1 MADAAGRVA
10 ADAALPVA
18 ADALRPSAAVAHAA
32 WGARVQADGK
42 QVERVRESAD
52 PADFYAPVADRFRL
66 DPHRTDDPTLEVLRS
81 LARPGETWLDIG
93 SGGGRFALPLALLAR
108 EVICVEPSPA
118 MIGVLEEGMRDHG
131 IANIRIVPERWPL
144 SEVNVAADVALLA
157 HIGYDIAQIGPFLDA
172 AEAAARR
179 RCVAVMGEGAMTTV
193 ATLFWEPVHG
203 EPRVALPALPE
214 LVTLL
219 LARGRLPEIRL
230 VDRTPPTF
238 ASMTELLAMARRQ
251 LWVRTGSKKDARL
264 TELVE
269 AHAEERDGQW
279 ALEWAPTRI
288 GIVSWEPHSTGRAAP
303 RAWPG
308 ATATTLSRPSLPVLG

>member
-10 ADAALPVA
+10 ADA
-18 ADALRPSAAVAHAA
+18 LRPSAAEAHAA
-32 WGARVQADGK
+32 WGARVRADGK

-118 MIGVLEEGMRDHG
+118 MIGVMEEGMRDHG

-144 SEVNVAADVALLA
+144 STVASPDAGASHTGAADRVAADVALLA

-219 LARGRLPEIRL
+219 LARGRLAEIRL

-238 ASMTELLAMARRQ
+238 GSMTELMAMARRQ
-251 LWVRTGSKKDARL
+251 LWVRTGSDKDARL

-269 AHAEERDGQW
+269 AQAEERDGRL

-288 GIVSWEPHSTGRAAP
+288 GIVTWQPHPAGGPAARA
-303 RAWPG
+303 
-308 ATATTLSRPSLPVLG
+308 

>member
-1 MADAAGRVA
+1 MADSPGSDRI
-10 ADAALPVA
+10 ADSARSITV
-18 ADALRPSAAVAHAA
+18 DALRPSAAEALAA
-32 WGARVQADGK
+32 WAARVQADGE

-52 PADFYAPVADRFRL
+52 PVDFYAPVADRFRL

-81 LARPGETWLDIG
+81 LVTPGESWLDIG
-93 SGGGRFALPLALLAR
+93 SGGGRFALPLALVAR
-108 EVICVEPSPA
+108 EVLCVEPSPA
-118 MIGVLEEGMRDHG
+118 MVDVLEEGMREHG
-131 IANIRIVPERWPL
+131 IANIRIVHERWPL
-144 SEVNVAADVALLA
+144 SEVASQESRGTGTVAADVALLA

-172 AEAAARR
+172 AEAVARR

-214 LVTLL
+214 LVTIL

-238 ASMTELLAMARRQ
+238 GSMTELLAMARRQ
-251 LWVRTGSKKDARL
+251 LWVRTGSDKDGQL

-269 AHAEERDGQW
+269 ARAEERDGRF
-279 ALEWAPTRI
+279 ALEWAATRI
-288 GIVSWEPHSTGRAAP
+288 GIVSWEPQSPGRAAA
-303 RAWPG
+303 RA
-308 ATATTLSRPSLPVLG
+308 